1 MLDSLRE
8 WLVDWADSPA
18 GPVMLAVL
26 TAAEAITFPIPP
38 DPLLIALALRH
49 PESALLLAALTT
61 AASVAGGLVGHWLG
75 LRFGRPLLRRFHS
88 KQLDRVEAMFV
99 RNGFWAI
106 FLAGLTPLPYK
117 IFTISAGVFGI
128 PRMPFLLASIVG
140 RGPALLPDRRAD
152 LRVGRRVSAVPRRTV
167 RHDHARDGRA
177 ADRGPRR
184 LGALGAAR
192 RSPAGREW
200 RRRQLR
206 VRRGGGGASAW
217 PAAGG
222 LAIAYDCGRPLMAK
236 RRGRW

>member
-140 RGPALLPDRRAD
+140 RGLRFFLIGALIFVWGDEFQQFLDERFDMIMLAMGALLI
-152 LRVGRRVSAVPRRTV
+152 VG
-167 RHDHARDGRA
+167 
-177 ADRGPRR
+177 
-184 LGALGAAR
+184 LGAWALWA
-192 RSPAGREW
+192 
-200 RRRQLR
+200 
-206 VRRGGGGASAW
+206 RRGGRRPAASGGAGS
-217 PAAGG
+217 
-222 LAIAYDCGRPLMAK
+222 
-236 RRGRW
+236 